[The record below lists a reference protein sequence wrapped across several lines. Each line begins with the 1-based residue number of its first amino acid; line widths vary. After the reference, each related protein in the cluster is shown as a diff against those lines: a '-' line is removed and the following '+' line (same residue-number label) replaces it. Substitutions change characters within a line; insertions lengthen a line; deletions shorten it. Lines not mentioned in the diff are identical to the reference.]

1 MNDILPENIKILVPV
16 DGSENSNKAIN
27 YAIDIAKKY
36 AGSINLI
43 HVVRSAATLT
53 VAPAEVFLDITKQL
67 IESGK
72 TILKES
78 QEKLKEAGIEG
89 TTEILQ
95 GHPGSQ
101 IVQFAEKMEAD
112 MIIMGS
118 RGLGTVARF
127 VLGST
132 SDYVS
137 DNAKCPVL
145 IVK

>member
-1 MNDILPENIKILVPV
+1 MNDVLPENIKILVPV
-16 DGSENSNKAIN
+16 DGSEDSNKALN

-36 AGSINLI
+36 SGTINLI

-72 TILKES
+72 GILKES
-78 QEKLKEAGIEG
+78 QAKINESGIEES
-89 TTEILQ
+89 TEILQ

-101 IVQFAEKMEAD
+101 IVQFAEKIEAD

-118 RGLGTVARF
+118 RGLGIVARF

>member
-1 MNDILPENIKILVPV
+1 MNDGLPENIKILVPV

-36 AGSINLI
+36 SGTIHLI

-53 VAPAEVFLDITKQL
+53 VAPAEVFLDITQQL

-72 TILKES
+72 GILKES
-78 QEKLKEAGIEG
+78 QAKIKESGIEVS
-89 TTEILQ
+89 TEILQ

-101 IVQFAEKMEAD
+101 IVQFAEKIEAD
-112 MIIMGS
+112 IIIMGS
-118 RGLGTVARF
+118 RGLGMVARF